1 MARDGQR
8 PARLAAARMPA
19 RILPPGRPSRRAQ
32 DSAAAAAVQRHRARY
47 RPPRRPAAPAH
58 AGDLNVHPDG
68 ARNAAAGPARE
79 GAGCRPPP
87 RPGRRRRTRRRR
99 PAGRAPAAVRG
110 LAGRRPGQ
118 LGRIP
123 AMPGWS
129 WQDRAAGR
137 QGSKGRCPRPAPRA
151 GRGQRIAAMPSS
163 LRAVA
168 CTGAPDGGLYAHAA
182 GRGPPCR
189 SATRTGGKPDP
200 AIIGPLLMQVG
211 TDYDAGEAGQ
221 QPPPPSRTPGVGT
234 AARGLHAP
242 GPAAR
247 GRPLS
252 VE

>member
-1 MARDGQR
+1 MCTPMVRG
-8 PARLAAARMPA
+8 M
-19 RILPPGRPSRRAQ
+19 RR
-32 DSAAAAAVQRHRARY
+32 R
-47 RPPRRPAAPAH
+47 
-58 AGDLNVHPDG
+58 GG
-68 ARNAAAGPARE
+68 ARP
-79 GAGCRPPP
+79 
-87 RPGRRRRTRRRR
+87 
-99 PAGRAPAAVRG
+99 GRAPAAVLRLVPDEGAGQGGGARPGRVPAAVRG
-110 LAGRRPGQ
+110 RAGRRPGQ
-118 LGRIP
+118 HGRIP

-137 QGSKGRCPRPAPRA
+137 QVSKGRCPRPAPRA

-242 GPAAR
+242 GTAARGLHAPGPAAR